1 MHIMTPRGESPSYLS
16 KIYLPYLFLSFSWPA
31 THHNN
36 FHSFGSILNR
46 HYFLWHNISVVS
58 SSMCHALNFV
68 LRKIKYWDYFSHF
81 LIEAMKLILSEN
93 QNRYQGLHG
102 LNTNSNWVLL
112 LSKQNTFIAST
123 KHEFFPSHYSHYLF
137 QAIVS
142 NSDHHRI

>member
-1 MHIMTPRGESPSYLS
+1 MTPRGESPGYLS
-16 KIYLPYLFLSFSWPA
+16 KIYLPYLFLSFSWPT

-46 HYFLWHNISVVS
+46 HCFLWHNISVVS

-102 LNTNSNWVLL
+102 LNTNSNCVLL
-112 LSKQNTFIAST
+112 LSKRNTFIAST
-123 KHEFFPSHYSHYLF
+123 EHEFFPSHYSHYLF
-137 QAIVS
+137 QAILS